1 MSIKEYTAKKT
12 IGKKITI
19 KTREGG
25 YDSNESSAEVTA
37 TFSGDVD
44 TKKANAFVKQKA
56 LDLLNDEPED
66 DDPDWIKDKSYGRP
80 SSQNTSDKKK

>member
-1 MSIKEYTAKKT
+1 MSIREYTAKKQV
-12 IGKKITI
+12 GKKVTV
-19 KTREGG
+19 KTKTGG
-25 YDSNESSAEVTA
+25 YDSTEGSAEVTA

-44 TKKANAFVKQKA
+44 TKKANEFVKKKT

-80 SSQNTSDKKK
+80 SSQNTSDKKE